1 MLRAGICLLLLASGC
16 AHVNPDE
23 EPVAPLQTP
32 TDPAPGGQDG
42 QGLDFAVRVEGA
54 SRCEQAARSLL
65 PASPDQA
72 WRALWSCVCD
82 GHFTALRNLTDGAW
96 DHELQ
101 TRHDAPLLVARVIA
115 QRGGDVESD
124 LRLIH
129 DHRVP
134 LFGLHQ
140 ALARPEQLRG
150 AIVILRGKVSP
161 GGVLDETRLVGLAWD
176 QPLGPSE
183 LTLVSGAWPYD
194 SRRLYTQRR
203 GYNLDIAT
211 GTRTLAQLNDP
222 FLDADDSVVVLGRF
236 EGLRDGD
243 AWPVVTVLE
252 HFRPSAT
259 LAY

>member
-1 MLRAGICLLLLASGC
+1 MVRAGICLLLLASGC
-16 AHVNPDE
+16 AHVNPNE
-23 EPVAPLQTP
+23 EPVAPVQAP
-32 TDPAPGGQDG
+32 TDPFTDG
-42 QGLDFAVRVEGA
+42 QGIDFAVRVEGS

-65 PASPDQA
+65 PGTPDQA
-72 WRALWSCVCD
+72 WRALWACVCD

-124 LRLIH
+124 LRIIH
-129 DHRVP
+129 DRRVP

-140 ALARPEQLRG
+140 ALARPDQLRG
-150 AIVILRGKVSP
+150 AIVILRGKVSA
-161 GGVLDETRLVGLAWD
+161 GGVLDETRLIGQSWD
-176 QPLGPSE
+176 QPLGPIDH
-183 LTLVSGAWPYD
+183 TVVQGTWPYD
-194 SRRLYTQRR
+194 MRRSWIQRR
-203 GYNLDIAT
+203 GYNLDVAT
-211 GTRTLAQLNDP
+211 GTRTLAQLADP
-222 FLDADDSVVVLGRF
+222 FLDADDTVVVLGRF

-259 LAY
+259 LSY